1 VQLSGP
7 GREAF
12 ALAADD
18 AFEVQLVHESGDAVA
33 TNARALT
40 IELVP
45 DLLDPVDAEVVAV
58 DAADFE
64 FEALIVLVAS
74 RQRTPY
80 RGVVGGWG
88 NLQDPADR
96 LDSPAVAVSADE
108 PHDFFGS
115 RGSSSAAK
123 KAGAAFRISSA
134 RRG

>member
-1 VQLSGP
+1 MAVCKRRRFHQSTHSAVASSTCSSERQVCNPQAVRRSGGEVPLDQIGWSGVQLSGP

-40 IELVP
+40 IELVR

-80 RGVVGGWG
+80 RGVV
-88 NLQDPADR
+88 
-96 LDSPAVAVSADE
+96 
-108 PHDFFGS
+108 
-115 RGSSSAAK
+115 
-123 KAGAAFRISSA
+123 
-134 RRG
+134 